1 MSHQFSDPAFLR
13 EAYGTEE
20 GLTIRIEA
28 QKRYNLQPRNIFDLM
43 TEHAMTLVRP
53 QSILD
58 IGAGTGAWYPW
69 IRNYAGTFCQYEAV
83 DQAPAMVT
91 YLETKLKSDPFSK
104 VSTADVATLSYA
116 PESFDWV
123 GMHFML
129 YHVPNIAGGLKTAW
143 QLLRPGGL
151 LLTATNGA
159 KSYPEMIRYHE
170 TAVKRL
176 SLPYTPDIRGDRF
189 SLRNGA
195 DFFPRPLKKVEMV
208 GGLRF
213 PTLAAYLAYYGSGFC
228 WSGVPFQYHR
238 PEIRSQLLE
247 IMAEL
252 VRVHFENDGYLTLS
266 QTSGYFWIQ
275 KDL

>member
-1 MSHQFSDPAFLR
+1 MSYHFSDPEFLR

-20 GLTIRIEA
+20 GLMIRIEA
-28 QKRYNLQPRNIFDLM
+28 QQRYNLQPRNIFDSM
-43 TEHAMTLVRP
+43 TEHAITLVQP

-69 IRNYAGTFCQYEAV
+69 IRKYAGTSCLYEAI
-83 DQAPAMVT
+83 DQAPGMVKH
-91 YLETKLKSDPFSK
+91 LETKLKNDPLSK
-104 VSTADVATLSYA
+104 VYIADVATLSYA
-116 PESFDWV
+116 PESFDWI

-129 YHVPNIAGGLKTAW
+129 YHVPNIGSALETAW
-143 QLLRPGGL
+143 NLLRPGGL

-159 KSYPEMIRYHE
+159 NSYSEMIHYHE
-170 TAVKRL
+170 SAVKTL
-176 SLPYTPDIRGDRF
+176 LLPYWPDSRGDRF
-189 SLRNGA
+189 SLQNGA
-195 DFFPRPLKKVEMV
+195 DFFPLSPKKVELM

-213 PTLAAYLAYYGSGFC
+213 PTLAPYLAYYGSGFC
-228 WSGVPFQYHR
+228 WSGIPIEYHR

-252 VRVHFENDGYLTLS
+252 VRPHFQNEGYLKLS

-275 KDL
+275 KHS